1 MRKNNFRPK
10 FVFHNNEKPKMNLGD
25 ISLESESYN
34 DSIDGKNNIINNDN
48 SYDFPKENIISSI
61 SISNSIYDEKPTT
74 YSKNNQL
81 KHKNIDM
88 NNIGDFNMMKRPI
101 YTKENDR
108 YNNISEIYNNNLLF
122 LSICESDYHEEDDD
136 IVNFVNSE
144 INSQYNDNEQS
155 KDNIKG
161 FNISSKFTN
170 GNNVEVILEPNISKI
185 YSSDEISDFKLE
197 NIINNN
203 KNEKES
209 NLESKNTIEE
219 NNNNKNYQK
228 NEISENKIIENK
240 NNSKSTINNIDNKSN
255 NYKNQFEELRDSK
268 KFYEKNKGI
277 NKNKV
282 SKFLSITKQNK
293 IFQKFLIVSVDTSG
307 LYSLDD
313 EMDILILNPKITYNY
328 PFNKKERE
336 LD

>member
-1 MRKNNFRPK
+1 MRKNNFQPK
-10 FVFHNNEKPKMNLGD
+10 FEFHNNEKPKMNLGD

-34 DSIDGKNNIINNDN
+34 DSIDEKNNNINNDN

-81 KHKNIDM
+81 KEKNIDM
-88 NNIGDFNMMKRPI
+88 SNIGDFNMLKRPI
-101 YTKENDR
+101 YSKENDR

-155 KDNIKG
+155 SDNIKG
-161 FNISSKFTN
+161 FNANSKFKN
-170 GNNVEVILEPNISKI
+170 GNNIEIILEPNISKI

-197 NIINNN
+197 NISNNN
-203 KNEKES
+203 KNEKEP

-282 SKFLSITKQNK
+282 SKILSITKQNK